1 MAARSPADVA
11 GRWLRMV
18 GAQEAELVAAV
29 ALENDS
35 ERAGIRTAAALTAA
49 GLDLVDAI
57 LDAMVHE
64 HAPAGGS
71 DVRYQLTLSP

>member
-1 MAARSPADVA
+1 
-11 GRWLRMV
+11 MV

-29 ALENDS
+29 AFENDS
-35 ERAGIRTAAALTAA
+35 ERPGIRTAATLTAA
-49 GLDLVDAI
+49 GLNLVDAI
-57 LDAMVHE
+57 LDAMVHD